1 MSTDQC
7 RQLRTHLGMHALGR
21 LEPAATVALQAHL
34 DGCPDCRSELRELRG
49 VAQALRQADPE
60 RVDDQPAGP
69 PPALRTAVFTAVEQ
83 ERRRKRSVRTA
94 QRVAA
99 AAAVLI
105 VALGGVFIVT
115 SQLATNS
122 PQGTNSQPVAFA
134 EQPAGVHASASVENR
149 NWGTSI
155 ALDVTGLPQGQRYAV
170 WLERPDGSRMPA
182 GSFVAGGE
190 KKMSMQ
196 MAVGLP
202 MYEAVALGISTPT
215 DPSPLLLAP
224 LHS

>member
-1 MSTDQC
+1 M
-7 RQLRTHLGMHALGR
+7 RTQLGMYALDR
-21 LEPAATVALQAHL
+21 LEPAAAVALQAHL

-49 VAQALRQADPE
+49 VARALRRADPE

-83 ERRRKRSVRTA
+83 ERRRKRSVRTV
-94 QRVAA
+94 RLAA
-99 AAAVLI
+99 AAAVLV
-105 VALGGVFIVT
+105 VALGGVFVVAG
-115 SQLATNS
+115 QR
-122 PQGTNSQPVAFA
+122 NSQPGNSSQSVAFA
-134 EQPAGVHASASVENR
+134 EPPAGVQASASVENR

-202 MYEAVALGISTPT
+202 MHEAAALGVSTPT
-215 DPSPLLLAP
+215 DPSPVLLAP

>member
-7 RQLRTHLGMHALGR
+7 QQIRTHLGMHALGR

-49 VAQALRQADPE
+49 VARVLRQADPE

-69 PPALRTAVFTAVEQ
+69 PQALRTAVFTAVDQ
-83 ERRRKRSVRTA
+83 ERRRNRSVRTA
-94 QRVAA
+94 QLAA

-105 VALGGVFIVT
+105 IALGGVFVVT
-115 SQLATNS
+115 TQQS
-122 PQGTNSQPVAFA
+122 TNSQPVAFTT
-134 EQPAGVHASASVENR
+134 QPAGVHAAASVENR

-196 MAVGLP
+196 LAVGLP
-202 MYEAVALGISTPT
+202 MSDAAALGISTPT
-215 DPSPLLLAP
+215 DQSPLLRAP
-224 LHS
+224 LHP